1 MLEYRAEGLCRN
13 ANHLNREEL
22 SRCMASGEVL
32 QSTALAYDTGHRLR
46 FELGGLRGIMPFADC
61 VDAAP
66 GETVKD
72 IAVLTRVGRPTCFV
86 IMGTE
91 FDDNGEEYY
100 LLSRAEAQR
109 RCRAQYL
116 DTLEAG
122 SVIPCTVT
130 HIENFGAFC
139 DMEMLN
145 GIVSDVPERAKK
157 LAAAFWPGPLTMVM
171 PRGPEVS
178 DVTCAGLDTVGV
190 RMPSHPVV
198 QQVIKASGVAFAA
211 PSANLSGKPSP
222 TNAPDTLADMDGRL
236 PLILDGGESNVGVES
251 TVVAVTGEHPM
262 LLRPGYVTKEQMEAV
277 LGEEVLVSPAIL
289 EKLKDGEVARSPGMK
304 YKHYAPKAQVT
315 ILRGDF
321 AKYKEF
327 IKQHTEPGVW
337 ALCFDG
343 EGAQLGVPFI
353 EYGKNHDGVTQ
364 AHHLFTALRDLDKH
378 GAQVVYARCPEQ
390 DGVSMA
396 VYNRLIRAAAFR
408 VVEL

>member
-13 ANHLNREEL
+13 ANHLSREEL

-139 DMEMLN
+139 DIGCGLPALMPIASLSVSRISHPSDRFCTGMDILGVVSSLEGGRVCLSQRELLGTWEEN
-145 GIVSDVPERAKK
+145 AALFAQGETVAGIVRSVEAYGV
-157 LAAAFWPGPLTMVM
+157 FVELT
-171 PRGPEVS
+171 PNL
-178 DVTCAGLDTVGV
+178 AGLAEPREGVIPGQQAGVYIKSILPEKMKLKLVIIDT
-190 RMPSHPVV
+190 SD
-198 QQVIKASGVAFAA
+198 AA
-211 PSANLSGKPSP
+211 PEHAPLRYFISGGHI
-222 TNAPDTLADMDGRL
+222 GRW
-236 PLILDGGESNVGVES
+236 V
-251 TVVAVTGEHPM
+251 
-262 LLRPGYVTKEQMEAV
+262 Y
-277 LGEEVLVSPAIL
+277 SPADCGKII
-289 EKLKDGEVARSPGMK
+289 AS
-304 YKHYAPKAQVT
+304 
-315 ILRGDF
+315 
-321 AKYKEF
+321 EF
-327 IKQHTEPGVW
+327 
-337 ALCFDG
+337 D
-343 EGAQLGVPFI
+343 
-353 EYGKNHDGVTQ
+353 
-364 AHHLFTALRDLDKH
+364 
-378 GAQVVYARCPEQ
+378 
-390 DGVSMA
+390 
-396 VYNRLIRAAAFR
+396 
-408 VVEL
+408 